1 MALTWKDSCP
11 VFGKKY
17 KNCSIL
23 GHFSD
28 QCKKKS
34 KDMPDEHHK
43 PAGKQNHVMINKM
56 KMKKS
61 KSNNMGI
68 LKSTMRQMKKQQN
81 MTKLHHEEWC
91 KKSQTFIKSSLT
103 EEPIMKLRM

>member
-61 KSNNMGI
+61 KSNNMGR
-68 LKSTMRQMKKQQN
+68 SEEYNETDEET
-81 MTKLHHEEWC
+81 TKYD
-91 KKSQTFIKSSLT
+91 KVT
-103 EEPIMKLRM
+103 P